1 MPKGKNVLDYISLFF
16 LNEYEKNDKIIR
28 KYFQELQTKN
38 LFYEQ
43 ILNMGEGNINV
54 EFKLEIIE
62 QIKTISLKKQTKK
75 D

>member
-1 MPKGKNVLDYISLFF
+1 MPKGKNVFDYISLFF